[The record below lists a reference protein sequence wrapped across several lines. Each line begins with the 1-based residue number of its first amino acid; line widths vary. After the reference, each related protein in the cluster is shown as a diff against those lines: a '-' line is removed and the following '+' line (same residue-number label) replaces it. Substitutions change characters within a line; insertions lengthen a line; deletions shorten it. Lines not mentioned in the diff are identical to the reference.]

1 MVDASAACRMNPL
14 AALGMD
20 RSSLMR
26 ESLRVH
32 GGMVYPGIRTL
43 SASQKAREGVSSL
56 PLGYDLV
63 YKPEGLTL
71 EGRKPGNGYVGL
83 YKSSPPGLQR
93 PGGGGEGLGMER
105 RVGPGDKPSELGLS
119 GSNGFLRLPW
129 AVNPYADPGL
139 YPFLD
144 SSKYAALNM
153 YKASFLSQPS
163 PYLPQHLAYQS
174 LCGGAGGSA
183 AGAERLFY
191 MPTYPPAPISS
202 PLAPPMRIPMATV
215 VPNTLSPIQGL
226 GPRIHHEA
234 STYGSQ
240 LHQQHQA
247 HQQSQPHHQSHSDR
261 QPQSQPHHQSHSDRQ
276 PQSQPHHQ
284 SHSDRQPQSQPHHQ
298 SHSDRQPQSQPHH
311 QSHSDRQPQ
320 SQPHHQ
326 SHSDR
331 QPQSQPHHQSH
342 SDRQPQSQPHH
353 QSHSRDRQPQSQPHH
368 QSHSRDRQ
376 PQSQPHHQSHSD
388 RQPQSQPQSH
398 SDRQPQSQ
406 PQSHSD
412 RQPQSQPQSHSDR
425 QPQSQPQSHSDR
437 QPQSQPQS
445 HSDRQHNNSSS
456 SKSSRTSSSKS
467 SGSTIIHNSSSIT
480 SSSSAGTGISSS
492 LPVDS
497 TQALIMQSPRTA
509 THPAQTSVSPPAPLI
524 DNSTLDI
531 QKSLFRSPP
540 CSTTTTTSSS
550 PSVSHPFYMSSIA
563 SEHRSPV
570 RSGSNTHKAKPKEL
584 GSSSEHRNVE
594 RNGERKRSQSPLKT
608 LSSDRP
614 AVLQAPA
621 KDPADKPL
629 DLSARILELEGSP
642 NGFPPKLE
650 ALAKLGYSPA
660 ARYGLPPSREL
671 LKETLSPSGI
681 SSKTPER
688 PEIISTLRSSWV
700 VPSPTPVHDSSSS
713 DANHNKD
720 PSVIKHKNLENL
732 SSPQQRSSSCPRI
745 GEVDGA
751 VVPSHAPAVV
761 APSGSRP
768 SSASP
773 SPKVNGDWPRSS
785 PNYSETAPSS
795 NRVGSHPSSGKPLKP
810 LKKPEAQEM
819 PFKPQQPPHLDN
831 GHPSGHPPSHL
842 YLPQSDGYL
851 PPSLAYANRYLPY
864 SVQESMSLPHM
875 PMPGKGPVYPHPVL
889 LGSSSLYPPRLP
901 PKHGLPYGIPPSHG
915 DYLTFHDSQEM
926 VHPLM
931 SSPHTGLDLKTS
943 ERLQELRSRPKEKIW
958 QHHEDSAP
966 AYKSQTQAPDT
977 KHTRR
982 VDRETDRSTGL
993 GSKSLNHN
1001 PLTGPREEI
1010 VCIDLIQ
1017 YDGDS
1022 DSPLTKAVSP
1032 CAKRGDPSKPVGSG
1046 SIGRNEGREAELQH
1060 MLRTGQAVELRPG
1073 QAHRQA
1079 EQQQR
1084 SQLWLGFH
1092 PSSLR
1097 PEPPALS
1104 PCPFPR
1110 HGEDSPSPAESSP
1123 ISDLPEEQTLRCART
1138 SGDRTSW
1145 DRRDQ
1150 SLEGLKSRDCTFED
1164 PTSVDRSSGDHSFWD
1179 HTHEDCTFKDRSSW
1193 DRTRVDRTCRVRS
1206 CEDRTSADHSPRE
1219 RTLNESGFRNERTM
1233 DHYSDLDKDMHTDT
1247 ESHEGEEYDDQGC
1260 PRARRSSLAKRIAN
1274 SSGYVGDRIKCVT
1287 TELYADSSKL
1297 SREQR
1302 ALQMEG
1308 LTQEDSKLS
1317 QPAAYCERAMLRFS
1331 ELELKEKEGGGGA
1344 AVDLADSQ
1352 RERREGDGDGGED
1365 RARCQGPARTGPGA
1379 SALTDEAEKD
1389 GVQLTCPNNR
1399 VPVLQRCP
1407 HTEGLPPREREQ
1419 AGPDLEERKRGMMME
1434 KEERVCVL
1442 PREWSA
1448 SLPTAPV
1455 ERLAQKDANPGIM
1468 PTMPTAVPGRKHAY
1482 ALEPCQ
1488 PLQADSQG
1496 KEREENERE
1505 EETMDVPAKRARLTN
1520 VVLPSVPLTPA
1531 HRDRLSRTPSNNPVR
1546 KPPLQTT
1553 TPALTPF
1560 HSLAPAHPH
1569 ITLTPSPPRLSDKRQ
1584 RLKEHRRT
1592 SALGLGPP
1600 HTGPHP
1606 DHDPNPTGDLVAP
1619 RLRRHGDQDKPK
1631 GKRQCKTKH
1640 TSQREREREGL
1651 GPGNE
1656 ELRDERER
1664 ERPGPGNEELRE
1676 ERERER
1682 LGPGN
1687 EELREERERERP
1699 GPGNEELRDERENKQ
1714 VKEKRCSEKRRRSS
1728 SLSDYSHSSPAPPLT
1743 PPPQLSPLPS
1753 PTETQD
1759 RTPTPSN
1766 PPLPTSTPTSRPMP
1780 PEARRLIV
1788 NKNAGETLLQ
1798 RASRLGYEDVVLY
1811 CLENR
1816 VCDVN
1821 HRDNAGYCAL
1831 HEACARGWLAITQ
1844 HLLEHGADVNC
1855 SAQEGTRPLH
1865 DAVENDHLEVVRL
1878 LLSYG
1883 ADPTLATYS
1892 GRSLLRMTHSHG
1904 MEGFLSE
1911 YFSDLKGREDTDE
1924 GIYWEFYG
1932 SAVCESGEDP
1942 AAYDILANPP
1952 GPGEEE
1958 EEDTRQGF
1966 EFEFSDRPLLPCY
1979 NIQLSLSQGPR
1990 NWLLLSDVLKRLRM
2004 SSRAFRAAFAHLE
2017 VATIAEAE
2025 FYKQASLSQLFSC
2038 PDELATFL
2046 PDSKE
2051 LLDLVETSSELAAL
2065 LGSSLECLDSRWEPK
2080 GARVKA
2086 KARS

>member
-1 MVDASAACRMNPL
+1 MLLCKLRKQPAGGRKGAWRDCELPAKGPLSFYVAAKLCGWKALVRRGSKLCGWKALVRRGSKLCGWKALVRRGSKLCGWKAQVDASAACRMNPL

-43 SASQKAREGVSSL
+43 SASEKAREGVSSL

-71 EGRKPGNGYVGL
+71 DGRKPGNGYVGL
-83 YKSSPPGLQR
+83 YKSPPPGLQR

-105 RVGPGDKPSELGLS
+105 RVGPGDKPSELGLN

-191 MPTYPPAPISS
+191 MPPYPPAPISS

-215 VPNTLSPIQGL
+215 APTTLSPMQGL

-234 STYGSQ
+234 SPYGSQ

-247 HQQSQPHHQSHSDR
+247 HQQSQPHHQSRSDR

-342 SDRQPQSQPHH
+342 SDRQPQPQPHH
-353 QSHSRDRQPQSQPHH
+353 QSHS
-368 QSHSRDRQ
+368 
-376 PQSQPHHQSHSD
+376 SD
-388 RQPQSQPQSH
+388 RQCQSQPQSH
-398 SDRQPQSQ
+398 N
-406 PQSHSD
+406 
-412 RQPQSQPQSHSDR
+412 
-425 QPQSQPQSHSDR
+425 
-437 QPQSQPQS
+437 
-445 HSDRQHNNSSS
+445 DRQHSNSSS
-456 SKSSRTSSSKS
+456 SKPSRTSSSKS
-467 SGSTIIHNSSSIT
+467 SGSSSIHNSSSIT
-480 SSSSAGTGISSS
+480 SSISAGIGISSS

-497 TQALIMQSPRTA
+497 KPALIMQSPRTA
-509 THPAQTSVSPPAPLI
+509 PRPPQTSVPPPSPLI
-524 DNSTLDI
+524 DNSTLDF

-540 CSTTTTTSSS
+540 CSTTTSSSS
-550 PSVSHPFYMSSIA
+550 PSVSHPFYMSSMA

-570 RSGSNTHKAKPKEL
+570 RSGSHSHKAKLKEQ

-594 RNGERKRSQSPLKT
+594 RNGERKQSQSPLKT

-629 DLSARILELEGSP
+629 DLSAKILELEGSP

-671 LKETLSPSGI
+671 LKETLSPSEA

-688 PEIISTLRSSWV
+688 PEIISTLHSSWV
-700 VPSPTPVHDSSSS
+700 VPSPTLVHDSSSS

-720 PSVIKHKNLENL
+720 PSVIKNKNLDNF

-751 VVPSHAPAVV
+751 VVPSPAPSVV

-785 PNYSETAPSS
+785 PNYSEKAPSS

-819 PFKPQQPPHLDN
+819 PFKPQQPPHLEN

-915 DYLTFHDSQEM
+915 DYMTYHDSQEM

-931 SSPHTGLDLKTS
+931 SSPHTGLDLKNS
-943 ERLQELRSRPKEKIW
+943 ERLQELRSRPHEKVW
-958 QHHEDSAP
+958 QHHEDSAS

-982 VDRETDRSTGL
+982 GDRETDRSTGL
-993 GSKSLNHN
+993 GSKSLNHK
-1001 PLTGPREEI
+1001 PLTGTREEI

-1017 YDGDS
+1017 DDGDS

-1073 QAHRQA
+1073 QAHMQA

-1097 PEPPALS
+1097 PEPPSLS
-1104 PCPFPR
+1104 PCPFPS
-1110 HGEDSPSPAESSP
+1110 HEEDSPSPAESSP
-1123 ISDLPEEQTLRCART
+1123 LSDLPEEQTLRCART

-1145 DRRDQ
+1145 DRRDH
-1150 SLEGLKSRDCTFED
+1150 SLEGLDSRDCTFED
-1164 PTSVDRSSGDHSFWD
+1164 PTSVDRSSGN
-1179 HTHEDCTFKDRSSW
+1179 RSSW
-1193 DRTRVDRTCRVRS
+1193 DRTCVDRTCRDRS
-1206 CEDRTSADHSPRE
+1206 CEDRTSGDHSPRE

-1247 ESHEGEEYDDQGC
+1247 ESHEGEEYDDQGY

-1302 ALQMEG
+1302 ALQRCGTE
-1308 LTQEDSKLS
+1308 SAWLS
-1317 QPAAYCERAMLRFS
+1317 QLCS
-1331 ELELKEKEGGGGA
+1331 SGI
-1344 AVDLADSQ
+1344 LAKSQ
-1352 RERREGDGDGGED
+1352 
-1365 RARCQGPARTGPGA
+1365 
-1379 SALTDEAEKD
+1379 
-1389 GVQLTCPNNR
+1389 
-1399 VPVLQRCP
+1399 
-1407 HTEGLPPREREQ
+1407 
-1419 AGPDLEERKRGMMME
+1419 
-1434 KEERVCVL
+1434 
-1442 PREWSA
+1442 
-1448 SLPTAPV
+1448 
-1455 ERLAQKDANPGIM
+1455 
-1468 PTMPTAVPGRKHAY
+1468 
-1482 ALEPCQ
+1482 
-1488 PLQADSQG
+1488 
-1496 KEREENERE
+1496 
-1505 EETMDVPAKRARLTN
+1505 
-1520 VVLPSVPLTPA
+1520 
-1531 HRDRLSRTPSNNPVR
+1531 
-1546 KPPLQTT
+1546 
-1553 TPALTPF
+1553 
-1560 HSLAPAHPH
+1560 
-1569 ITLTPSPPRLSDKRQ
+1569 
-1584 RLKEHRRT
+1584 
-1592 SALGLGPP
+1592 
-1600 HTGPHP
+1600 
-1606 DHDPNPTGDLVAP
+1606 
-1619 RLRRHGDQDKPK
+1619 
-1631 GKRQCKTKH
+1631 
-1640 TSQREREREGL
+1640 
-1651 GPGNE
+1651 
-1656 ELRDERER
+1656 
-1664 ERPGPGNEELRE
+1664 
-1676 ERERER
+1676 
-1682 LGPGN
+1682 
-1687 EELREERERERP
+1687 
-1699 GPGNEELRDERENKQ
+1699 
-1714 VKEKRCSEKRRRSS
+1714 
-1728 SLSDYSHSSPAPPLT
+1728 
-1743 PPPQLSPLPS
+1743 
-1753 PTETQD
+1753 
-1759 RTPTPSN
+1759 
-1766 PPLPTSTPTSRPMP
+1766 
-1780 PEARRLIV
+1780 
-1788 NKNAGETLLQ
+1788 
-1798 RASRLGYEDVVLY
+1798 
-1811 CLENR
+1811 
-1816 VCDVN
+1816 
-1821 HRDNAGYCAL
+1821 
-1831 HEACARGWLAITQ
+1831 
-1844 HLLEHGADVNC
+1844 
-1855 SAQEGTRPLH
+1855 
-1865 DAVENDHLEVVRL
+1865 
-1878 LLSYG
+1878 
-1883 ADPTLATYS
+1883 
-1892 GRSLLRMTHSHG
+1892 
-1904 MEGFLSE
+1904 
-1911 YFSDLKGREDTDE
+1911 YFSDGGD
-1924 GIYWEFYG
+1924 
-1932 SAVCESGEDP
+1932 
-1942 AAYDILANPP
+1942 
-1952 GPGEEE
+1952 
-1958 EEDTRQGF
+1958 
-1966 EFEFSDRPLLPCY
+1966 
-1979 NIQLSLSQGPR
+1979 
-1990 NWLLLSDVLKRLRM
+1990 
-2004 SSRAFRAAFAHLE
+2004 
-2017 VATIAEAE
+2017 
-2025 FYKQASLSQLFSC
+2025 
-2038 PDELATFL
+2038 
-2046 PDSKE
+2046 
-2051 LLDLVETSSELAAL
+2051 
-2065 LGSSLECLDSRWEPK
+2065 
-2080 GARVKA
+2080 
-2086 KARS
+2086 

>member
-43 SASQKAREGVSSL
+43 SASEKAREGVSSL

-71 EGRKPGNGYVGL
+71 DGRKPGNGYVGL

-105 RVGPGDKPSELGLS
+105 RVGPGDKPSELGLN
-119 GSNGFLRLPW
+119 GNNGFLRLPW

-191 MPTYPPAPISS
+191 MPPYPPAPISS

-215 VPNTLSPIQGL
+215 VPNTLSPMQGL
-226 GPRIHHEA
+226 GPRSHHEA
-234 STYGSQ
+234 SPYGSQ

-261 QPQSQPHHQSHSDRQ
+261 QPQ
-276 PQSQPHHQ
+276 
-284 SHSDRQPQSQPHHQ
+284 
-298 SHSDRQPQSQPHH
+298 
-311 QSHSDRQPQ
+311 
-320 SQPHHQ
+320 
-326 SHSDR
+326 
-331 QPQSQPHHQSH
+331 
-342 SDRQPQSQPHH
+342 
-353 QSHSRDRQPQSQPHH
+353 
-368 QSHSRDRQ
+368 
-376 PQSQPHHQSHSD
+376 
-388 RQPQSQPQSH
+388 
-398 SDRQPQSQ
+398 
-406 PQSHSD
+406 
-412 RQPQSQPQSHSDR
+412 
-425 QPQSQPQSHSDR
+425 
-437 QPQSQPQS
+437 
-445 HSDRQHNNSSS
+445 QHNNNSSS
-456 SKSSRTSSSKS
+456 SKLSRTSSSKS
-467 SGSTIIHNSSSIT
+467 SGSSSIHNSSSIT
-480 SSSSAGTGISSS
+480 SSSSSSAGTGISSS

-509 THPAQTSVSPPAPLI
+509 PHPPQTLVPPPSALI

-540 CSTTTTTSSS
+540 CSSTTTTSSS
-550 PSVSHPFYMSSIA
+550 PSVSHPFYMSSMA
-563 SEHRSPV
+563 SEHHSPV
-570 RSGSNTHKAKPKEL
+570 RSGSNTHKAKEQ

-614 AVLQAPA
+614 AVLQASA

-629 DLSARILELEGSP
+629 DLSAKILELEGSP

-671 LKETLSPSGI
+671 LKETLSPSGA
-681 SSKTPER
+681 SSKTSER

-700 VPSPTPVHDSSSS
+700 VPSPTPVYDSSSS

-745 GEVDGA
+745 GEIDGA
-751 VVPSHAPAVV
+751 VAPSHAPAVL

-795 NRVGSHPSSGKPLKP
+795 NRVGSHPSSGKPLK
-810 LKKPEAQEM
+810 KPEAQEM

-831 GHPSGHPPSHL
+831 SHPSGHPPSHL

-875 PMPGKGPVYPHPVL
+875 SMPGKGPLYPHPVL

-931 SSPHTGLDLKTS
+931 SSPHTSLDLKTS

-958 QHHEDSAP
+958 QHHEGSAP
-966 AYKSQTQAPDT
+966 AYKTQVPDT
-977 KHTRR
+977 KHTRG
-982 VDRETDRSTGL
+982 DRETDRSTGL
-993 GSKSLNHN
+993 GSKSLNHK
-1001 PLTGPREEI
+1001 PLTGAREEI

-1017 YDGDS
+1017 DDGDS

-1073 QAHRQA
+1073 QANRQA
-1079 EQQQR
+1079 DQQQR

-1097 PEPPALS
+1097 PEPPSLS

-1164 PTSVDRSSGDHSFWD
+1164 PTSVDRSSGDRSFWD
-1179 HTHEDCTFKDRSSW
+1179 HTHEECTFKDRSSW
-1193 DRTRVDRTCRVRS
+1193 DRTRVDLTCRVRS
-1206 CEDRTSADHSPRE
+1206 CEDRTSADHSPGE
-1219 RTLNESGFRNERTM
+1219 CTLNESGFRNERTM

-1302 ALQMEG
+1302 ALQ
-1308 LTQEDSKLS
+1308 
-1317 QPAAYCERAMLRFS
+1317 RAMLRFS
-1331 ELELKEKEGGGGA
+1331 ELELKEKEGGGA
-1344 AVDLADSQ
+1344 AVYLADSQ
-1352 RERREGDGDGGED
+1352 RERREGDGGED

-1407 HTEGLPPREREQ
+1407 QTEGLPPREREQ
-1419 AGPDLEERKRGMMME
+1419 AGPDLEERKRGMMLE

-1442 PREWSA
+1442 PRERSA
-1448 SLPTAPV
+1448 SLPMAPV

-1468 PTMPTAVPGRKHAY
+1468 PTMPASMPTAVPGRKHTY

-1505 EETMDVPAKRARLTN
+1505 EEKEETMDVPAKRARLTN
-1520 VVLPSVPLTPA
+1520 GPTEPVPEELKNLKVCIELTGLRLSKPRLAQELSQWQAATQRSTEVNGSMAMTTTLPNGCPEVGVTDRKVASQEDRSLKRRSEVNGHAWCHEMFGHGDIERVVLPSVPLTPA
-1531 HRDRLSRTPSNNPVR
+1531 HRDRLYRTPSTTPVR

-1584 RLKEHRRT
+1584 RLKEHHRT
-1592 SALGLGPP
+1592 SALGLGTP
-1600 HTGPHP
+1600 GPHP

-1619 RLRRHGDQDKPK
+1619 RLRWHSDQDKPK

-1640 TSQREREREGL
+1640 TSQRERERERLGL
-1651 GPGNE
+1651 
-1656 ELRDERER
+1656 
-1664 ERPGPGNEELRE
+1664 GNEELRE
-1676 ERERER
+1676 EREREK
-1682 LGPGN
+1682 LGN
-1687 EELREERERERP
+1687 EELREEREREKL
-1699 GPGNEELRDERENKQ
+1699 GNEELREERENKQ

-1766 PPLPTSTPTSRPMP
+1766 PPLPTSTPASRPMP

-1911 YFSDLKGREDTDE
+1911 YFSDLKGLEDTDE

-2038 PDELATFL
+2038 PDELAAFL

>member
-43 SASQKAREGVSSL
+43 SASEKAREGVSSL

-71 EGRKPGNGYVGL
+71 DSRKPGNGYVGL

-105 RVGPGDKPSELGLS
+105 RVGPGDKPSELGLN

-174 LCGGAGGSA
+174 LCGGAGGTA

-191 MPTYPPAPISS
+191 MPPYPPAPISS

-215 VPNTLSPIQGL
+215 VPNTLSPMQGL
-226 GPRIHHEA
+226 GPRIHHE
-234 STYGSQ
+234 SSPYGSQ

-284 SHSDRQPQSQPHHQ
+284 SHSDRQPQPQSQPHHQ
-298 SHSDRQPQSQPHH
+298 SHSDRQPQSQSQPHHQSHSDRQPQSQSQPHH

-331 QPQSQPHHQSH
+331 QSQLHHQSHSDRQSQPHHQSHSDRQSQPHHQSH

-353 QSHSRDRQPQSQPHH
+353 QSHSRDRQC
-368 QSHSRDRQ
+368 
-376 PQSQPHHQSHSD
+376 
-388 RQPQSQPQSH
+388 
-398 SDRQPQSQ
+398 
-406 PQSHSD
+406 
-412 RQPQSQPQSHSDR
+412 
-425 QPQSQPQSHSDR
+425 
-437 QPQSQPQS
+437 QSQPQS

-456 SKSSRTSSSKS
+456 SKPSRTSSSKS
-467 SGSTIIHNSSSIT
+467 SGSSIHNSSSIT
-480 SSSSAGTGISSS
+480 SSSSSSAGTGISSS

-497 TQALIMQSPRTA
+497 TQALIMQSSRTA
-509 THPAQTSVSPPAPLI
+509 PHPPQTSVPPPSPLI

-550 PSVSHPFYMSSIA
+550 SSVSHPFYMSSMA

-570 RSGSNTHKAKPKEL
+570 RSGSNTHKAKPKEQ

-629 DLSARILELEGSP
+629 DLSAKILELEGSP

-671 LKETLSPSGI
+671 LKETLSPSGA

-720 PSVIKHKNLENL
+720 PSVIKHKNLEKL

-831 GHPSGHPPSHL
+831 SHPSGPPPSHL

-943 ERLQELRSRPKEKIW
+943 ERLQELRSKPKEKVW
-958 QHHEDSAP
+958 QHHEDSAL
-966 AYKSQTQAPDT
+966 AYKSQTQASDT

-982 VDRETDRSTGL
+982 GDRETDRSTGL
-993 GSKSLNHN
+993 GSKSFNHK
-1001 PLTGPREEI
+1001 PLTGAREEI

-1017 YDGDS
+1017 DDGDS

-1079 EQQQR
+1079 EQQQQR

-1097 PEPPALS
+1097 PSPPSLS

-1110 HGEDSPSPAESSP
+1110 REEDSPSPAGSSP

-1145 DRRDQ
+1145 DRREQ
-1150 SLEGLKSRDCTFED
+1150 SLEGFKSRDCTFED
-1164 PTSVDRSSGDHSFWD
+1164 PTSVDRSSGD
-1179 HTHEDCTFKDRSSW
+1179 RSSW
-1193 DRTRVDRTCRVRS
+1193 DHTRVDRTCRDRS

-1219 RTLNESGFRNERTM
+1219 HTLNESGFRNERTM

-1317 QPAAYCERAMLRFS
+1317 QPAAYCEVSSFTLLIPKFDKLLFSFWFLRFQERS
-1331 ELELKEKEGGGGA
+1331 RRIRLFCRCFCVFLLKTA
-1344 AVDLADSQ
+1344 SQ
-1352 RERREGDGDGGED
+1352 E
-1365 RARCQGPARTGPGA
+1365 
-1379 SALTDEAEKD
+1379 
-1389 GVQLTCPNNR
+1389 
-1399 VPVLQRCP
+1399 
-1407 HTEGLPPREREQ
+1407 
-1419 AGPDLEERKRGMMME
+1419 
-1434 KEERVCVL
+1434 
-1442 PREWSA
+1442 
-1448 SLPTAPV
+1448 
-1455 ERLAQKDANPGIM
+1455 
-1468 PTMPTAVPGRKHAY
+1468 
-1482 ALEPCQ
+1482 
-1488 PLQADSQG
+1488 
-1496 KEREENERE
+1496 
-1505 EETMDVPAKRARLTN
+1505 
-1520 VVLPSVPLTPA
+1520 
-1531 HRDRLSRTPSNNPVR
+1531 
-1546 KPPLQTT
+1546 
-1553 TPALTPF
+1553 
-1560 HSLAPAHPH
+1560 
-1569 ITLTPSPPRLSDKRQ
+1569 
-1584 RLKEHRRT
+1584 
-1592 SALGLGPP
+1592 
-1600 HTGPHP
+1600 
-1606 DHDPNPTGDLVAP
+1606 
-1619 RLRRHGDQDKPK
+1619 
-1631 GKRQCKTKH
+1631 
-1640 TSQREREREGL
+1640 
-1651 GPGNE
+1651 
-1656 ELRDERER
+1656 
-1664 ERPGPGNEELRE
+1664 
-1676 ERERER
+1676 
-1682 LGPGN
+1682 
-1687 EELREERERERP
+1687 
-1699 GPGNEELRDERENKQ
+1699 
-1714 VKEKRCSEKRRRSS
+1714 
-1728 SLSDYSHSSPAPPLT
+1728 
-1743 PPPQLSPLPS
+1743 
-1753 PTETQD
+1753 
-1759 RTPTPSN
+1759 
-1766 PPLPTSTPTSRPMP
+1766 
-1780 PEARRLIV
+1780 
-1788 NKNAGETLLQ
+1788 
-1798 RASRLGYEDVVLY
+1798 
-1811 CLENR
+1811 
-1816 VCDVN
+1816 
-1821 HRDNAGYCAL
+1821 
-1831 HEACARGWLAITQ
+1831 
-1844 HLLEHGADVNC
+1844 
-1855 SAQEGTRPLH
+1855 
-1865 DAVENDHLEVVRL
+1865 
-1878 LLSYG
+1878 
-1883 ADPTLATYS
+1883 
-1892 GRSLLRMTHSHG
+1892 
-1904 MEGFLSE
+1904 
-1911 YFSDLKGREDTDE
+1911 
-1924 GIYWEFYG
+1924 
-1932 SAVCESGEDP
+1932 
-1942 AAYDILANPP
+1942 
-1952 GPGEEE
+1952 
-1958 EEDTRQGF
+1958 
-1966 EFEFSDRPLLPCY
+1966 
-1979 NIQLSLSQGPR
+1979 
-1990 NWLLLSDVLKRLRM
+1990 
-2004 SSRAFRAAFAHLE
+2004 
-2017 VATIAEAE
+2017 
-2025 FYKQASLSQLFSC
+2025 
-2038 PDELATFL
+2038 
-2046 PDSKE
+2046 
-2051 LLDLVETSSELAAL
+2051 
-2065 LGSSLECLDSRWEPK
+2065 
-2080 GARVKA
+2080 
-2086 KARS
+2086 

>member
-1 MVDASAACRMNPL
+1 MSASVLILVEQVDASAACRMNPL

-43 SASQKAREGVSSL
+43 SASEKAREGVSSL

-71 EGRKPGNGYVGL
+71 DGRKPGNGYVGL

-105 RVGPGDKPSELGLS
+105 RVGPGDKPSELGLN
-119 GSNGFLRLPW
+119 GNNGFLRLPW

-191 MPTYPPAPISS
+191 MPPYPPAPISS

-215 VPNTLSPIQGL
+215 VPNTLSPMQGL

-234 STYGSQ
+234 SPYGSQ

-284 SHSDRQPQSQPHHQ
+284 SHSDRQSQSQPHHQ

-320 SQPHHQ
+320 SQPQ

-331 QPQSQPHHQSH
+331 QSQSQPQSH
-342 SDRQPQSQPHH
+342 SDRQSQSQPHH
-353 QSHSRDRQPQSQPHH
+353 QSHSR
-368 QSHSRDRQ
+368 
-376 PQSQPHHQSHSD
+376 
-388 RQPQSQPQSH
+388 
-398 SDRQPQSQ
+398 
-406 PQSHSD
+406 
-412 RQPQSQPQSHSDR
+412 
-425 QPQSQPQSHSDR
+425 DR

-456 SKSSRTSSSKS
+456 SKLSRTSSSKS
-467 SGSTIIHNSSSIT
+467 SGSSSIHNSSSIT
-480 SSSSAGTGISSS
+480 SSSSSSAGTGISSS

-509 THPAQTSVSPPAPLI
+509 PHPPQTSVPPPSPLI

-540 CSTTTTTSSS
+540 CSSTTTT
-550 PSVSHPFYMSSIA
+550 SHPFYMSSMS

-570 RSGSNTHKAKPKEL
+570 RSGSNTHKAKEQ

-594 RNGERKRSQSPLKT
+594 RNGERKQSQSPLKT

-629 DLSARILELEGSP
+629 DLSAKILELEGSP

-671 LKETLSPSGI
+671 LKETLSPSGA

-700 VPSPTPVHDSSSS
+700 VPSSTPVHDSSSS

-751 VVPSHAPAVV
+751 VAPSHAPAVV

-795 NRVGSHPSSGKPLKP
+795 NRVGSHPSSGKPLK
-810 LKKPEAQEM
+810 KPEAQEM

-831 GHPSGHPPSHL
+831 SHPSGHPPSHL

-875 PMPGKGPVYPHPVL
+875 SMPGKGPLYPHPVL

-943 ERLQELRSRPKEKIW
+943 ERLQEPRSRPKEKIW
-958 QHHEDSAP
+958 QHHEGSAP
-966 AYKSQTQAPDT
+966 AYKTQAPDT

-982 VDRETDRSTGL
+982 GDRETDRSTGL
-993 GSKSLNHN
+993 GSKSLNHK
-1001 PLTGPREEI
+1001 PLTGAREEI

-1017 YDGDS
+1017 DDEDS

-1097 PEPPALS
+1097 PEPPSLS

-1110 HGEDSPSPAESSP
+1110 HEEDSPSPAESSP

-1164 PTSVDRSSGDHSFWD
+1164 HTSVDRSSGDRSFWD

-1193 DRTRVDRTCRVRS
+1193 DRTRVDLTCRVRS
-1206 CEDRTSADHSPRE
+1206 CEDRTSSDHSPRE

-1331 ELELKEKEGGGGA
+1331 ELELKEKEGGG
-1344 AVDLADSQ
+1344 
-1352 RERREGDGDGGED
+1352 
-1365 RARCQGPARTGPGA
+1365 
-1379 SALTDEAEKD
+1379 
-1389 GVQLTCPNNR
+1389 
-1399 VPVLQRCP
+1399 
-1407 HTEGLPPREREQ
+1407 
-1419 AGPDLEERKRGMMME
+1419 
-1434 KEERVCVL
+1434 VC
-1442 PREWSA
+1442 S
-1448 SLPTAPV
+1448 
-1455 ERLAQKDANPGIM
+1455 
-1468 PTMPTAVPGRKHAY
+1468 
-1482 ALEPCQ
+1482 
-1488 PLQADSQG
+1488 
-1496 KEREENERE
+1496 
-1505 EETMDVPAKRARLTN
+1505 
-1520 VVLPSVPLTPA
+1520 
-1531 HRDRLSRTPSNNPVR
+1531 
-1546 KPPLQTT
+1546 
-1553 TPALTPF
+1553 
-1560 HSLAPAHPH
+1560 
-1569 ITLTPSPPRLSDKRQ
+1569 
-1584 RLKEHRRT
+1584 
-1592 SALGLGPP
+1592 
-1600 HTGPHP
+1600 
-1606 DHDPNPTGDLVAP
+1606 
-1619 RLRRHGDQDKPK
+1619 
-1631 GKRQCKTKH
+1631 
-1640 TSQREREREGL
+1640 
-1651 GPGNE
+1651 
-1656 ELRDERER
+1656 
-1664 ERPGPGNEELRE
+1664 
-1676 ERERER
+1676 
-1682 LGPGN
+1682 
-1687 EELREERERERP
+1687 
-1699 GPGNEELRDERENKQ
+1699 
-1714 VKEKRCSEKRRRSS
+1714 
-1728 SLSDYSHSSPAPPLT
+1728 
-1743 PPPQLSPLPS
+1743 
-1753 PTETQD
+1753 
-1759 RTPTPSN
+1759 
-1766 PPLPTSTPTSRPMP
+1766 
-1780 PEARRLIV
+1780 
-1788 NKNAGETLLQ
+1788 
-1798 RASRLGYEDVVLY
+1798 
-1811 CLENR
+1811 
-1816 VCDVN
+1816 
-1821 HRDNAGYCAL
+1821 
-1831 HEACARGWLAITQ
+1831 
-1844 HLLEHGADVNC
+1844 
-1855 SAQEGTRPLH
+1855 
-1865 DAVENDHLEVVRL
+1865 
-1878 LLSYG
+1878 
-1883 ADPTLATYS
+1883 
-1892 GRSLLRMTHSHG
+1892 
-1904 MEGFLSE
+1904 
-1911 YFSDLKGREDTDE
+1911 
-1924 GIYWEFYG
+1924 
-1932 SAVCESGEDP
+1932 
-1942 AAYDILANPP
+1942 
-1952 GPGEEE
+1952 
-1958 EEDTRQGF
+1958 
-1966 EFEFSDRPLLPCY
+1966 
-1979 NIQLSLSQGPR
+1979 
-1990 NWLLLSDVLKRLRM
+1990 
-2004 SSRAFRAAFAHLE
+2004 
-2017 VATIAEAE
+2017 
-2025 FYKQASLSQLFSC
+2025 
-2038 PDELATFL
+2038 
-2046 PDSKE
+2046 
-2051 LLDLVETSSELAAL
+2051 
-2065 LGSSLECLDSRWEPK
+2065 
-2080 GARVKA
+2080 
-2086 KARS
+2086 